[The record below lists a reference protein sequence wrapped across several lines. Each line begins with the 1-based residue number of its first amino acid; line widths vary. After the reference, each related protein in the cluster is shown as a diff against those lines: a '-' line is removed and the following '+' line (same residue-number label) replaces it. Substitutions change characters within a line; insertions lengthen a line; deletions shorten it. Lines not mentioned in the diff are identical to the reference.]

1 MDTLILQRAREL
13 APKLIE
19 IRHNIH
25 QYPELGFKEHRT
37 AAIVADVL
45 GSLGID
51 VKTGVGKTGV
61 VGNMGG
67 DGSVV
72 ALRADMDALPLQEL
86 NQVEYASKV
95 PGVMHACGHD
105 VHTTCLLGAAM
116 LLKEVEIEGQV
127 RFLFQPSEEGMDD
140 EGKSGAMRMME
151 EGALENVEAVFG
163 MHVDSKYK
171 SGEIACSSGYVMAA
185 MDNFKITVMGST
197 AHAAQA
203 YLGVDAIQL
212 ASQIVNTIH
221 TIISRRVPA
230 LVGAVISIGTI
241 HGGTKENNLAD
252 RVELTGTIRS
262 FDPQI
267 RQNLIQEI
275 HRVCSLAKA
284 QGGDYQFSL
293 IEGYPA
299 LRNDSILASFTNGLA
314 RELVG
319 GQNVKEIDPELGS
332 EDFSFYTQQSPGC
345 YLILGV
351 QAPGQP
357 RRPLHNSEFDIDE
370 SVIPLGAA
378 MMAQLAIK
386 YLEDK
391 PLIQHQELRI

>member
-1 MDTLILQRAREL
+1 MDALILQRAREL
-13 APKLIE
+13 APRLIE
-19 IRHNIH
+19 IRRNIH
-25 QYPELGFKEHRT
+25 QHPELGFLEHRT
-37 AAIVADVL
+37 AALVADVL

-51 VKTGVGKTGV
+51 VQTGVGKTGV
-61 VGNMGG
+61 IGNMGG
-67 DGSVV
+67 DGPIV
-72 ALRADMDALPLQEL
+72 ALRADMDALPLQEH

-105 VHTTCLLGAAM
+105 VHTACLLGAAM
-116 LLKEVEIEGQV
+116 LLNEVEIDGQV

-140 EGKSGAMRMME
+140 EGKSGAMRMVE
-151 EGALENVEAVFG
+151 EGAFENVEAVFG
-163 MHVDSKYK
+163 LHVDSKYK
-171 SGEIACSSGYVMAA
+171 SGEIACSPGYIMAA
-185 MDNFKITVMGST
+185 LDNFKITVMGHS

-203 YLGVDAIQL
+203 YLGVDAIHL
-212 ASQIVNTIH
+212 ASQIITTLH
-221 TIISRRVPA
+221 TIISRHVHP
-230 LVGAVISIGTI
+230 LDGAVISIGTI

-252 RVELTGTIRS
+252 RVEITGTIRS
-262 FDPQI
+262 FDPQV
-267 RQNLIQEI
+267 RRNLIQEI
-275 HRVCSLAKA
+275 HNVCSLART

-299 LRNDSILASFTNGLA
+299 LRNDSILADFACGLA

-319 GQNVKEIDPELGS
+319 DEAVVGIQPEMGA

-357 RRPLHNSEFDIDE
+357 RRPLHNPEFDIDE

-378 MMAQLAIK
+378 MMAQLAIRC
-386 YLEDK
+386 LEDR
-391 PLIQHQELRI
+391 PLRQHQELRT